1 MKHLIQLFACCISF
15 QSFAQKLELNEVDEF
30 TGTSK
35 KRTKLVQYNSSFGQ
49 VFVLQVAKFDSSHY
63 AYFAHNPKLGCAGD
77 VDNYVIFLFDD
88 GSTLELK
95 EDLAEIDCG
104 GFPKSCY
111 KFDPKDF
118 QEKNIS
124 KIRLRMGSGPVDAE
138 WMMKRSKFTFN
149 QLVQAVQ

>member
-1 MKHLIQLFACCISF
+1 M
-15 QSFAQKLELNEVDEF
+15 DEF

-49 VFVLQVAKFDSSHY
+49 VFVLQVAKYDSSHY

-104 GFPKSCY
+104 GGSKKLLQIRPKG
-111 KFDPKDF
+111 F
-118 QEKNIS
+118 
-124 KIRLRMGSGPVDAE
+124 SGKKHFENSIAYG
-138 WMMKRSKFTFN
+138 KRSR
-149 QLVQAVQ
+149 